1 MFTIEG
7 DKLTIYATD
16 LNTNFSSTI
25 KLKTTSKEK
34 KSFVTDPKKL
44 AEFLALLAPG
54 DIVLIVEEKKITIQK
69 EKNQGFFNIM
79 ESGDFPLPPKLIEK
93 PIVLKAEQFKKTLPL
108 VLFAASRDEARPAL
122 SGVNFVSSDGELV
135 TVATD
140 GFRLSLLKEKNTQ
153 KVPSMLVPR
162 VFFEEVLSGLKE
174 EDEINFTTS
183 EKEKMVKFS
192 TPTKEYYSR
201 VIEGAF
207 PPFEKVIPTEKK
219 QTIITDREEL
229 LRNIKIASLFARE
242 QSNIIILNS
251 DENTSTQDAEIEG
264 DAIQVA
270 FNARFLL
277 DFLQN
282 VSGKKIT
289 IELLRSDAPTVFKTD
304 NQKNF
309 IHIIMPVRI
318 QS

>member
-1 MFTIEG
+1 M
-7 DKLTIYATD
+7 
-16 LNTNFSSTI
+16 
-25 KLKTTSKEK
+25 
-34 KSFVTDPKKL
+34 
-44 AEFLALLAPG
+44 
-54 DIVLIVEEKKITIQK
+54 
-69 EKNQGFFNIM
+69 
-79 ESGDFPLPPKLIEK
+79 
-93 PIVLKAEQFKKTLPL
+93 
-108 VLFAASRDEARPAL
+108 AASRDEARPAL

-242 QSNIIILNS
+242 QSNIIILKGEKGVIQIRPKTDNS